1 LSSPAQENR
10 ETPYRKIQAL
20 RLPWSTSQL
29 GREAIIMK
37 TVLQSF
43 VLLCLLQGIGFAQ
56 GEVDMQ
62 PALKKQLNVFFSN
75 FSECNFQSFKQG
87 ELTDQR
93 LLDFALWNCTFN
105 LLGKLKRTPDGN
117 SALADAALIDSIS
130 EKYFGLKPGKHE
142 KQVYQVDLA
151 SGEAYVFSQ
160 VDTLTQRS
168 PDTYQAR
175 GTIYYAGSGST
186 IDPHA
191 TPAVWKKQGEKVK
204 IYGTFTGQIRKVA
217 SPKEHY
223 ILEQYEMLE
232 KNQ

>member
-1 LSSPAQENR
+1 
-10 ETPYRKIQAL
+10 
-20 RLPWSTSQL
+20 
-29 GREAIIMK
+29 MK
-37 TVLQSF
+37 MVLKML
-43 VLLCLLQGIGFAQ
+43 VVLCLLHGVVFAQ

-75 FSECNFQSFKQG
+75 FSECNFQSFRQG

-105 LLGKLKRTPDGN
+105 LLDKLKKAPDG
-117 SALADAALIDSIS
+117 SHALADAALIDSLS
-130 EKYFGLKPGKHE
+130 EKYFGLKPSKHE

-151 SGEAYVFSQ
+151 SGEGYVFSQ
-160 VDTLTQRS
+160 VDTLSQRS
-168 PDTYQAR
+168 PDTFLAR
-175 GTIYYAGSGST
+175 GTIYYTGSGGRP
-186 IDPHA
+186 DPHG

-204 IYGTFTGQIRKVA
+204 VYGTFTGQIRKVA

-223 ILEQYEMLE
+223 VLEQYEMLE